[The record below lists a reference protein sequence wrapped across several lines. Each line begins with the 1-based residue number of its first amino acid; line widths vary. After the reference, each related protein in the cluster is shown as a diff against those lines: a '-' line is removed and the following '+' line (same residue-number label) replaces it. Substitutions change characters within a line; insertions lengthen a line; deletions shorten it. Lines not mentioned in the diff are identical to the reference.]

1 MQKIILIPLIGLFLF
16 VSSINAQIEVA
27 HLNSKGFSAIGFGAF
42 LNITFPVTEYGSVS
56 AEAAFYYFRSG
67 NDHIALVPFLLGYRH
82 MLQDP
87 EAGFYVEP
95 NGGYNI
101 GATDIQKYNDVGS
114 PIPDPNSDGWLEQ
127 KVKGPTAGL
136 GVGYIFPGSFAFNL
150 GLRYQRVF
158 VSGDPSLNLFSLR
171 LSYPLSFKRR
181 DY

>member
-1 MQKIILIPLIGLFLF
+1 MLKRILIFPIGLLLF
-16 VSSINAQIEVA
+16 ISSVHAQIEVA
-27 HLNSKGFSAIGFGAF
+27 HLRTKDFSATGFGAF
-42 LNITFPVTEYGSVS
+42 LNIAVPVTEYGVVT

-67 NDHIALVPFLLGYRH
+67 DDHVALVPFLLGYRH

-101 GATDIQKYNDVGS
+101 GATDIQKYG
-114 PIPDPNSDGWLEQ
+114 PNGDLLFDTATGRIFEQ
-127 KVKGPTAGL
+127 QVKGPTAGL
-136 GVGYIFPGSFAFNL
+136 GVGYIFPGRIAFNL
-150 GLRYQRVF
+150 GLRYQRIF